1 MAFPLLK
8 GCLFEGVKVKN
19 NKVGGIENATTLNQ
33 IALHVS
39 FFFLISFFM
48 NLFILNFFFYLDSA
62 LILKLRIRGSWSR
75 FSILKAC
82 NWTSFLMLSFLYQQF

>member
-19 NKVGGIENATTLNQ
+19 NKVGGIENTTTLNQ
-33 IALHVS
+33 IMLHAS

-48 NLFILNFFFYLDSA
+48 NVFILIFFFFYLVGFGFCTNFEVEDKRA
-62 LILKLRIRGSWSR
+62 LVKILHFEG
-75 FSILKAC
+75 
-82 NWTSFLMLSFLYQQF
+82 M